1 MISTRVRAAASTAA
15 AVVERAREAGI
26 GFLSAAVAYY
36 ALASLVPLA
45 ALVALAVATVAG
57 ETVAERVLA
66 AAGDSLSADG
76 RATVRRLF
84 TGATARSRATLVGL
98 AVLLWG
104 GSRLFRGLDRAFAR
118 VYRTDDG
125 SDTLG
130 HARDALV
137 ALVGV
142 LSAAVVVVLVAGVVV
157 AVAVSVA
164 TEAGDLRS
172 LSGAI
177 AAVRRLS
184 GGVEGPAV
192 AVGLV
197 VARTLLFVALLF
209 PVYYLL
215 PNVPMTVRSA
225 LPGTLLTALGW
236 TVMIVAFDRYVGL
249 ASGSALSGVAG
260 GVVVVV
266 TLLYVASFL
275 LVAGA
280 IVNAVLAER

>member
-1 MISTRVRAAASTAA
+1 M
-15 AVVERAREAGI
+15 
-26 GFLSAAVAYY
+26 
-36 ALASLVPLA
+36 
-45 ALVALAVATVAG
+45 
-57 ETVAERVLA
+57 
-66 AAGDSLSADG
+66 
-76 RATVRRLF
+76 
-84 TGATARSRATLVGL
+84 
-98 AVLLWG
+98 LLWG

-142 LSAAVVVVLVAGVVV
+142 LSAAVVVVLVAGVV

-164 TEAGDLRS
+164 TEAADLRS

-177 AAVRRLS
+177 AAVRQLS

-197 VARTLLFVALLF
+197 VARTLLLVALLF

-236 TVMIVAFDRYVGL
+236 TAMIAALDRYVGL

>member
-1 MISTRVRAAASTAA
+1 MTPTRVRAAASTAA
-15 AVVERAREAGI
+15 AVVERAREEGI

-76 RATVRRLF
+76 RTTVRRLF
-84 TGATARSRATLVGL
+84 AGATARSRATLVGL

-157 AVAVSVA
+157 AAVSVA
-164 TEAGDLRS
+164 TGAGDLRS

-177 AAVRRLS
+177 AAVRQLS

-197 VARTLLFVALLF
+197 VARTLLLVALLF

-236 TVMIVAFDRYVGL
+236 TAMIAALDRYVGL